1 MTTTAE
7 PIAPPRPPARA
18 EFLRAFAAAISP
30 RQRQTVSQWADAHRV
45 VSTKQGGEAGPWRTA
60 RNPILREPMDALGGR
75 GDVVL
80 VFPIQLGKTETL
92 LNAIGHTM
100 DRDPCPVMICLPGE
114 VSLNKWVA
122 QKLQPMIDETPAVRA
137 TLSSVASREAANT
150 RTFKDYA
157 GGQLYVE
164 HAGSPSRLKS
174 STVRKLFVDEL
185 DEFATNLAS
194 GDDPV
199 EMLNGRTSAYPANH
213 LRAYVSTPQLRSTSR
228 IWWLWERSDQR
239 RYHVACPHCGHRQPL
254 QWAGLKW
261 AGVVHS
267 ALPRRAWYV
276 CGDCGAEIEEY
287 AKPALLAGGTWLPGN
302 PDSRVRG
309 YHANA
314 LYYPL
319 GLGPRWADLVD
330 MWLAAQGDPARLK
343 TFVNDR
349 LAEPWEDKTGANV
362 RHNLVQARAQPYKLR
377 TAPHGV
383 LAVTAGVDTQD
394 DRLEVQIVGWGRGRR
409 WWVLDYAVLPGDPA
423 LDAVWTALTE
433 LLNRPV
439 VHANGALMPVEAVS
453 IDMLGHRTEAVK
465 AYVRSRRV
473 RRAMAS
479 FGAKANT
486 APILGRPRLHDVT
499 WRGRT
504 DRHGVHVYQVG
515 TVDAKHVLFAQL
527 AADHDVHQAWL
538 QAPDTDDKPAAPE
551 LQCNLSA
558 DLPDEYFAGLVSE
571 VYNPS
576 AARFEK
582 RRGSVRNE
590 PLDTWVQAYAAT
602 HHPEL
607 RLHRA
612 TQADWQRRADAL
624 AARAPA
630 PAPAEPGAVPAPAPA
645 PADPPPPPTVWH
657 DYRRQAPARAPRSP
671 RR

>member
-1 MTTTAE
+1 
-7 PIAPPRPPARA
+7 
-18 EFLRAFAAAISP
+18 
-30 RQRQTVSQWADAHRV
+30 
-45 VSTKQGGEAGPWRTA
+45 
-60 RNPILREPMDALGGR
+60 
-75 GDVVL
+75 
-80 VFPIQLGKTETL
+80 
-92 LNAIGHTM
+92 
-100 DRDPCPVMICLPGE
+100 
-114 VSLNKWVA
+114 
-122 QKLQPMIDETPAVRA
+122 
-137 TLSSVASREAANT
+137 
-150 RTFKDYA
+150 
-157 GGQLYVE
+157 
-164 HAGSPSRLKS
+164 
-174 STVRKLFVDEL
+174 
-185 DEFATNLAS
+185 
-194 GDDPV
+194 
-199 EMLNGRTSAYPANH
+199 
-213 LRAYVSTPQLRSTSR
+213 
-228 IWWLWERSDQR
+228 
-239 RYHVACPHCGHRQPL
+239 
-254 QWAGLKW
+254 
-261 AGVVHS
+261 
-267 ALPRRAWYV
+267 
-276 CGDCGAEIEEY
+276 
-287 AKPALLAGGTWLPGN
+287 
-302 PDSRVRG
+302 
-309 YHANA
+309 
-314 LYYPL
+314 
-319 GLGPRWADLVD
+319 
-330 MWLAAQGDPARLK
+330 
-343 TFVNDR
+343 
-349 LAEPWEDKTGANV
+349 
-362 RHNLVQARAQPYKLR
+362 
-377 TAPHGV
+377 
-383 LAVTAGVDTQD
+383 
-394 DRLEVQIVGWGRGRR
+394 
-409 WWVLDYAVLPGDPA
+409 
-423 LDAVWTALTE
+423 
-433 LLNRPV
+433 
-439 VHANGALMPVEAVS
+439 MPVEAVS

-630 PAPAEPGAVPAPAPA
+630 PAPAEPAAAPAPATA

-657 DYRRQAPARAPRSP
+657 DYRRHAPARAPRSP